1 MNFLV
6 DAHLP
11 RRLCRVLE
19 SYGHTAIHTLDLPQQ
34 NETDDHD
41 IMQYADAHDCIVT
54 TKDADFVDA
63 FYIQQTPRKLWLIS
77 TGNISNLELERL
89 IRANASHV
97 KTLFANHRF
106 VEMSRTEI
114 IVHV

>member
-19 SYGHTAIHTLDLPQQ
+19 RYGHWAIHTLDLPQQ
-34 NETDDHD
+34 NETDDRA
-41 IMQYADAHDCIVT
+41 IMQYADANDCIVT

-63 FYIQQTPRKLWLIS
+63 FYLHQTPRKLWLIS
-77 TGNISNLELERL
+77 TGNIRNADLEQLIQANLR
-89 IRANASHV
+89 NV
-97 KTLFANHRF
+97 VTLFATYRF
-106 VEMSRTEI
+106 IEMSRTDI

>member
-1 MNFLV
+1 MKFLV

-11 RRLCRVLE
+11 RRLCRILE

-34 NETDDHD
+34 NRTDDRD
-41 IMQYADAHDCIVT
+41 IMQYADTNDCIVT

-63 FYIQQTPRKLWLIS
+63 FYLQSTPHRLWLIS
-77 TGNISNLELERL
+77 TGNITNPLLERL
-89 IRANASHV
+89 IRANIGSIVALFASHS
-97 KTLFANHRF
+97 FI
-106 VEMSRTEI
+106 EMSRTDI

>member
-11 RRLCRVLE
+11 RRLCRILE

-34 NETDDHD
+34 NETDDRD
-41 IMQYADAHDCIVT
+41 VMQYADAQDCIVT

-77 TGNISNLELERL
+77 TGNMSNLEIERL
-89 IRANASHV
+89 IRANARRNM
-97 KTLFANHRF
+97 TLFASHHF
-106 VEMSRTEI
+106 VKISRTK
-114 IVHV
+114 

>member
-11 RRLCRVLE
+11 RRLCPILKT
-19 SYGHTAIHTLDLPQQ
+19 YGHTAIHTLDLPQQ
-34 NETDDHD
+34 NLTDDRT

-63 FYIQQTPRKLWLIS
+63 FYLQHTPRKLWLIS
-77 TGNISNLELERL
+77 TGNVRNPDLEHL
-89 IRANASHV
+89 IRANIIQV
-97 KTLFANHRF
+97 VTLFATYRF
-106 VEMSRTEI
+106 IEMSRTALI
-114 IVHV
+114 IHL

>member
-1 MNFLV
+1 MNFLI

-19 SYGHTAIHTLDLPQQ
+19 SYGHVAIHTLDLPQQ
-34 NETDDHD
+34 NETDDRD
-41 IMQYADAHDCIVT
+41 IMQYADTHDCIVT

-63 FYIQQTPRKLWLIS
+63 FYLRQTPRKLWLIS
-77 TGNISNLELERL
+77 TGNISNPELERL
-89 IRANASHV
+89 IHANAHQV
-97 KTLFANHRF
+97 MALLMNHRF
-106 VEMSRTEI
+106 IEMSRTEI

>member
-6 DAHLP
+6 DAHLS

-34 NETDDHD
+34 NETDDRD
-41 IMQYADAHDCIVT
+41 IIQYADAHDCIVT

-63 FYIQQTPRKLWLIS
+63 FYIQQTPHKLWLIS
-77 TGNISNLELERL
+77 TGNISNSELERL
-89 IRANASHV
+89 IRANTSHV
-97 KTLFANHRF
+97 MALFANHRF

>member
-11 RRLCRVLE
+11 RRLCRVLD
-19 SYGHTAIHTLDLPQQ
+19 SYGHRAIHTLDLPQQ
-34 NETDDHD
+34 NATDDRD
-41 IMQYADAHDCIVT
+41 IMQYADANDCIVT

-63 FYIQQTPRKLWLIS
+63 FYLQQTPRKLWLIS
-77 TGNISNLELERL
+77 TGNINNPDLERL
-89 IRANASHV
+89 IRATLSDV
-97 KTLFANHRF
+97 VTLFANHRF
-106 VEMSRTEI
+106 IEMSRTNI

>member
-1 MNFLV
+1 MNFFV

-19 SYGHTAIHTLDLPQQ
+19 SYGHRAIHTLDMPQQ

-41 IMQYADAHDCIVT
+41 IMYYADANDYIVT

-63 FYIQQTPRKLWLIS
+63 FYLQQVPHKLWLIS
-77 TGNISNLELERL
+77 TGNISNSELEQL
-89 IRANASHV
+89 VRANVNSIV
-97 KTLFANHRF
+97 TLFANHRF
-106 VEMSRTEI
+106 IEMSRKEI
-114 IVHV
+114 TVHV

>member
-11 RRLCRVLE
+11 RRLCRLFE
-19 SYGHTAIHTLDLPQQ
+19 SYGHTAVHTLDLPQQ
-34 NETDDHD
+34 NEIDDRE
-41 IMQYADAHDCIVT
+41 IMQYADANDCIVT

-63 FYIQQTPRKLWLIS
+63 FYLQQTPRKLWLIS
-77 TGNISNLELERL
+77 TGNISNPDLERL
-89 IRANASHV
+89 IRANVNTIA
-97 KTLFANHRF
+97 TLFANHRF
-106 VEMSRTEI
+106 IEMSRTDI